1 MYTEAMYPDEMYP
14 EGTYPQDYP
23 QDMYPEGDGMHP
35 EEGEATEDKLYVK
48 LAHIG
53 EGSYAD
59 VYLATPREP
68 QLFGQQQFVIK
79 ELDVMSME
87 EKDQKKAVLEVN
99 ILSTLKHPNIIGY
112 RESYIHDGFLCI
124 VMEHA
129 DGGDLFHQISNAR
142 DEGYFFEEK
151 VILNWL
157 AQILLALQY
166 VHSNQ
171 LLHRDIKPQNIFLL
185 ANGMV
190 KLGDFGVS
198 RVLENVDSLASTTTG
213 TPCYFSPELCRN
225 DPYDAKSDLWALGCI
240 TYEMAQL
247 VPPFPSENMGQMC
260 KDIINEE
267 PTPLPAHYSNDL
279 RVLIKMMME
288 KNPEHRPTA
297 AQLLA
302 MPVLRKVC
310 KRLPWARAQTT
321 ACLSGIDGQRQKKR
335 SSRRHKTDKADKK
348 GKQKSDRKKHRNR
361 SGSLPVLDAEQV
373 AQAKKISSE
382 QLDPIAE
389 SEVENGSEVLQE
401 GAASVLSAL
410 AGERQV
416 FYPKEPS
423 PPFPHQEP
431 IFPHESTAREEESP
445 LFPESEKKSMRGV
458 STKRGVSASSKASS
472 RGSTRGEGK
481 LSARG
486 ENHKVQHK
494 DKCGARGNE
503 NKWGCSVKIGEGKES
518 SRAFRPKNI
527 KTSSKAR
534 AQPASALSPEC
545 VNAMLRHEE
554 QRKFEELAQLGAK
567 FGALPAVVVK

>member
-1 MYTEAMYPDEMYP
+1 MYPDEMYP
-14 EGTYPQDYP
+14 EGTYPQN
-23 QDMYPEGDGMHP
+23 MYPEGMQP

-225 DPYDAKSDLWALGCI
+225 DPYDAKSDMWALGCI

-288 KNPEHRPTA
+288 KKPEHRPTA
-297 AQLLA
+297 EQLLA

-321 ACLSGIDGQRQKKR
+321 ACLSSIDGQRQKKR
-335 SSRRHKTDKADKK
+335 SSRRHKTDKTGKEGKK
-348 GKQKSDRKKHRNR
+348 KSNRKKHRNR
-361 SGSLPVLDAEQV
+361 SGSLPVLDADQV
-373 AQAKKISSE
+373 AQAQKNSSE
-382 QLDPIAE
+382 QLAPIAE
-389 SEVENGSEVLQE
+389 LESENGSEVLQE

-410 AGERQV
+410 AAERQV
-416 FYPKEPS
+416 FHPKDHS

-431 IFPHESTAREEESP
+431 IFPHKSTAPAEAAEESP
-445 LFPESEKKSMRGV
+445 LFPESEKKSMTRV

-472 RGSTRGEGK
+472 RGS
-481 LSARG
+481 ARG
-486 ENHKVQHK
+486 ENYKVQHK
-494 DKCGARGNE
+494 DKCGARGCE
-503 NKWGCSVKIGEGKES
+503 NKWGCAVQIGEGKETS
-518 SRAFRPKNI
+518 KAFRPKNI
-527 KTSSKAR
+527 KTSTKAH

-545 VNAMLRHEE
+545 VNAMLRYEE

-567 FGALPAVVVK
+567 FGARPAVVVK